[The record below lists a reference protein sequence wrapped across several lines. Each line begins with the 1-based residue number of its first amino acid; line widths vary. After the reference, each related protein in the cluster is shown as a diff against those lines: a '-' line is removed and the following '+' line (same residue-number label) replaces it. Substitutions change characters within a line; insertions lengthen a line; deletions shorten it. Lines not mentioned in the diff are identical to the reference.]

1 MAKYIT
7 RMGDGYTVELT
18 ESEIRADIEAGVA
31 DAVERGEVPALSGEE
46 KDAIFEIITMK
57 GSMVGVERGR
67 EIVTTSDAGGFKLG
81 YDANIAVDRVVNIQV
96 HEKGWGNDSVDLGHL
111 DYCYKAVKS
120 VMHAEA
126 AQMQL
131 ALYNTV
137 IPLFYGGMPNLGFYT
152 KPDGP
157 VDNWAELLPLGK
169 LKEAWAAQEEAVE
182 HAVRDIVYVADGMY
196 EVGVDGMNFDTCG
209 ASGDADLLAALKA
222 VEIIRKKHP
231 DLGVEMGMAGEFV
244 LGMHGKLE
252 YDGVRL
258 AGLYPHD
265 QVKLAQKAGATIF
278 GAVVNTNTSESL
290 PWNLARVCTFLKACT
305 DVAEIPVHANV
316 GMGVCAVPMTGN
328 APIDAVSRIDKALVE
343 IAHVDGL

>member
-1 MAKYIT
+1 MATYFT
-7 RMGDGYTVELT
+7 RMGDGYEIALT
-18 ESEIRADIEAGVA
+18 EAEIRADIEAGVA
-31 DAVERGEVPALSGEE
+31 DAVDRGEVPPLSKEE
-46 KDAIFEIITMK
+46 MDYLFEIITMK
-57 GSMVGVERGR
+57 GKMVGVERGR
-67 EIVTTSDAGGFKLG
+67 EIVTTSDAGGFKLS
-81 YDANIAVDRVVNIQV
+81 YDANVAADRTLNTQF

-126 AQMQL
+126 AQLQL

-157 VDNWAELLPLGK
+157 VENWAELLPLGK
-169 LKEAWAAQEEAVE
+169 IAEARAAQEEAVE

-196 EVGVDGMNFDTCG
+196 DVGVDGMNFDTCG

-258 AGLYPHD
+258 AGLYPHN

-305 DVAEIPVHANV
+305 DAAEIPVHANV
-316 GMGVCAVPMTGN
+316 GMGVCAVPMTGA